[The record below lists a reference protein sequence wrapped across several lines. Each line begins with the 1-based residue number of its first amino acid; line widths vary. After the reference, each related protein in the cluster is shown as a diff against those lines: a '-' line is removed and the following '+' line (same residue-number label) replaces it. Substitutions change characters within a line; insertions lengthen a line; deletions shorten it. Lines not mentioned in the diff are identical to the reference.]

1 MMGTN
6 DVLTRPEKVKLHT
19 LLGNYPNVIALKDG
33 RIKSDLVEFDFPDF
47 PVPNRGFKP
56 LVREHKFDLGELAI
70 VTFLQ
75 AKAYGAPYVLIPA
88 TVMGRGQLHTVAYNS
103 ERGAMKPADLNGK
116 KFGVRS
122 YTQTTGIWA
131 RGILAEDYGVDWSK
145 VQIITMEDP
154 HVAQYKD
161 PPFVQRAPESKQ
173 LPQMLIDG
181 EVDAALI
188 GDKFPDPRFKTLIP
202 DAEAANRKWAETH
215 GGVPI
220 NHMLVVRT
228 SISKSQPDV
237 VREIFRLFRE
247 ARQLD
252 GASKGPLDPY
262 RFGIEANRRALEHII
277 DYSFR
282 QQMIPRKFTVDELF
296 DDVTRTL
303 GA

>member
-1 MMGTN
+1 M
-6 DVLTRPEKVKLHT
+6 LTRPDKVKLHT

-33 RIKSDLVEFDFPDF
+33 RVKSDLVEFDFPDF
-47 PVPNRGFKP
+47 PVPNKGFKP

-75 AKAYGAPYVLIPA
+75 AKSYGLPYVLIPA
-88 TVMGRGQLHTVAYNS
+88 TVMGRGQLHTVAYNFV
-103 ERGAMKPADLNGK
+103 RGIMKPSDLNGK

-122 YTQTTGIWA
+122 YTQTTGIWV
-131 RGILAEDYGVDWSK
+131 RGILAESYGVDWSK

-161 PPFVQRAPESKQ
+161 PPFVQRAPEIKQ

-188 GDKFPDPRFKTLIP
+188 GDKFPDPRFKTLVP
-202 DAEAANRKWAETH
+202 DAEGASKKWAETH

-220 NHMLVVRT
+220 NHMLVARA
-228 SISKSQPDV
+228 SIAQSRPDV
-237 VREIFRLFRE
+237 IKEVFRLFKE
-247 ARQLD
+247 ARQVD
-252 GASKGPLDPY
+252 TASKGALDPY
-262 RFGIEANRRALEHII
+262 RFGVEANRQSLEHII
-277 DYSFR
+277 DFSFR

-296 DDVTRTL
+296 DDLTRTL